1 MITILYDD
9 IYDDNYMMTILY
21 DDDYYMILYIWW
33 YDDY

>member
-21 DDDYYMILYIWW
+21 DDDYYMILYI
-33 YDDY
+33 